1 MLTKEQYKALQRYRD
16 VPSIPVGDN
25 GLSDVDQYLAKQG
38 YIEPTDLAVES
49 IPGIIQ
55 VFFNAYCITQLGR
68 VALSE
73 YDQKK
78 RERWFQVFL
87 CLLSALAGSVC
98 ALLVE
103 WCLGC
108 FFH

>member
-1 MLTKEQYKALQRYRD
+1 MLTKEQYKALRRYRD

-55 VFFNAYCITQLGR
+55 VFSNAYCITQLGR